1 LSREDYDPIEFWN
14 EKAEEW
20 RKRRAYFR
28 GKGAQNIRKWIDAYG
43 QPSDK
48 FLDVGPGNG
57 KMYRGMGFTMDR
69 FFMAEI
75 APDMARMCQEETGAP
90 VVVWDGQDLP
100 WVDNTFEW
108 VMSITVMQHVK
119 PDNIERFINEHA
131 RVSKKYVVVATSA
144 AKKPKR
150 SKHAHNFWHDYLRLF
165 EAAGLSIIEERNFS
179 ELKGMQWLLRKGG
192 T

>member
-1 LSREDYDPIEFWN
+1 MSKEDYAPVEFWN

-20 RKRRAYFR
+20 RGRRAYFR
-28 GKGAQNIRKWIDAYG
+28 GKGAQNIRKWIKAYG

-69 FFMAEI
+69 FYMAEI

-90 VVVWDGQDLP
+90 VVLWDGKNLP

-108 VMSITVMQHVK
+108 VTSITVMQHVK
-119 PDNIERFINEHA
+119 PDNIEQFINEHA
-131 RVSKKYVVVATSA
+131 RVSKKYVLVSTCA
-144 AKKPKR
+144 AKKDEQ
-150 SKHAHNFWHDYLRLF
+150 AHNFWHDYLRHF
-165 EAAGLSIIEERNFS
+165 EAARLSIIEERNIS
-179 ELKGMQWLLRKGG
+179 ELKGMQWLLQKEKP
-192 T
+192 